1 MARKSQRACG
11 PDSNDDRPAMTTPN
25 PIARLTPAADA
36 DTLLALDADADTRV
50 LLIAGDWSAAGASV
64 RDSAD
69 DDPVAALAALR
80 IPVVAWV
87 NGECHDEALEL
98 ALAADIRI
106 AGPSASFRIGQARA
120 GRLPSHGG
128 TQRLTRAVGRGQ
140 ALRLLLTGET
150 LDADDAQR
158 LGLAHAVGD
167 ASDAEAVAVAIAGAG
182 PIAAQ
187 YIKEAIAA
195 AADLPLR
202 DGMRLEA
209 DLSILLH
216 STADRAE
223 GLRAFAE
230 KRGARFDGR

>member
-1 MARKSQRACG
+1 MI
-11 PDSNDDRPAMTTPN
+11 DDPT
-25 PIARLTPAADA
+25 PIARLTLGADA
-36 DTLLALDADADTRV
+36 AALTDALLALDADADARVV
-50 LLIAGDWSAAGASV
+50 LLSGDWNAIGASL
-64 RDSAD
+64 RDGAD

-87 NGECHDEALEL
+87 DDDCRDEALEL

-106 AGPSASFRIGQARA
+106 AGESATFRMGHVRE

-150 LDADDAQR
+150 LDADHALR
-158 LGLAHAVGD
+158 AGLVHDVGD
-167 ASDAEAVAVAIAGAG
+167 AGDAEALAASIADAG

-187 YIKEAIAA
+187 YVKEAIAA
-195 AADLPLR
+195 SADLPLR
-202 DGMRLEA
+202 EGMRLEA

-230 KRGARFDGR
+230 KRKARFEGR

>member
-1 MARKSQRACG
+1 
-11 PDSNDDRPAMTTPN
+11 MTTDDLN
-25 PIARLTPAADA
+25 PIARLSLDADA
-36 DTLLALDADADTRV
+36 AALTGALLALDADSGARV
-50 LLIAGDWSAAGASV
+50 LLLSGDWSAIGAGV

-69 DDPVAALAALR
+69 ADPVTALAALR

-87 NGECHDEALEL
+87 DGDCHDEALEL

-106 AGPSASFRIGQARA
+106 AGESAGFRMGRARE
-120 GRLPSHGG
+120 GRIPSHGG

-150 LDADDAQR
+150 LDADDALR
-158 LGLAHAVGD
+158 AGLVHDVGVME
-167 ASDAEAVAVAIAGAG
+167 DAEELAASIADAG
-182 PIAAQ
+182 PVAAQ
-187 YIKEAIAA
+187 YVKEAIAA
-195 AADLPLR
+195 SADLPLR

-223 GLRAFAE
+223 GLRAFVE
-230 KRGARFDGR
+230 KRSPRFEGQ

>member
-1 MARKSQRACG
+1 
-11 PDSNDDRPAMTTPN
+11 MTTDN
-25 PIARLTPAADA
+25 SNRIARLTLDADA
-36 DTLLALDADADTRV
+36 AALTAALLALDADPEARV
-50 LLIAGDWSAAGASV
+50 LLLSGDWSAIGACM
-64 RDSAD
+64 RGAD
-69 DDPVAALAALR
+69 ADPVAALAALR

-87 NGECHDEALEL
+87 DGDCHDEALEL

-106 AGPSASFRIGQARA
+106 AGESAAFRMGHVRD
-120 GRLPSHGG
+120 GRIPSHGG

-150 LDADDAQR
+150 LDADDALR
-158 LGLAHAVGD
+158 IGLVHDVGD
-167 ASDAEAVAVAIAGAG
+167 LEDAEELAASIGDAG

-187 YIKEAIAA
+187 YVKEAIAA
-195 AADLPLR
+195 SADLPLR

-230 KRGARFDGR
+230 KRKARFEGR

>member
-1 MARKSQRACG
+1 
-11 PDSNDDRPAMTTPN
+11 MTTDDHN
-25 PIARLTPAADA
+25 PIARLALDADA
-36 DTLLALDADADTRV
+36 AALTAALLALDADTGARV
-50 LLIAGDWSAAGASV
+50 LLLSGDWSAVGASL
-64 RDSAD
+64 RGASD

-87 NGECHDEALEL
+87 DGDCHDEALEL
-98 ALAADIRI
+98 ALVADIRL
-106 AGPSASFRIGQARA
+106 AGESAAFRMGHVRD
-120 GRLPSHGG
+120 GRIPSHGG

-150 LDADDAQR
+150 LDADEALRTR
-158 LGLAHAVGD
+158 LVHDVGVVE
-167 ASDAEAVAVAIAGAG
+167 DAEELAAAIADAG

-187 YIKEAIAA
+187 YVKEAIAA
-195 AADLPLR
+195 SADLQLR

-230 KRGARFDGR
+230 KREPRFEGE

>member
-1 MARKSQRACG
+1 
-11 PDSNDDRPAMTTPN
+11 MTTDN
-25 PIARLTPAADA
+25 SNRIARLTLDTDVAVLTAA
-36 DTLLALDADADTRV
+36 LLALDADAEARV
-50 LLIAGDWSAAGASV
+50 LLLSGDWSAIGASL
-64 RDSAD
+64 REGAD
-69 DDPVAALAALR
+69 DDPVAALGALR

-87 NGECHDEALEL
+87 DGDCHDEALEL

-106 AGPSASFRIGQARA
+106 AGESATFRM
-120 GRLPSHGG
+120 GRVREGRIPSHGG

-140 ALRLLLTGET
+140 ALRLLLTGEA
-150 LDADDAQR
+150 LDADDALR
-158 LGLAHAVGD
+158 VGLVHDVAD
-167 ASDAEAVAVAIAGAG
+167 LEDAEALAVSIADAG

-187 YIKEAIAA
+187 YVKEAIAA
-195 AADLPLR
+195 SADLPLR

-230 KRGARFDGR
+230 KRKARFEGR

>member
-1 MARKSQRACG
+1 
-11 PDSNDDRPAMTTPN
+11 MTTDN
-25 PIARLTPAADA
+25 HDPIARLSLDADA
-36 DTLLALDADADTRV
+36 AALTGALLALDADAGARV
-50 LLIAGDWSAAGASV
+50 LLLSGDWSAVGASL
-64 RDSAD
+64 RDTSD

-87 NGECHDEALEL
+87 DRDCHDEALEL
-98 ALAADIRI
+98 ALAADIRL
-106 AGPSASFRIGQARA
+106 AGESAAFRMGHVRE
-120 GRLPSHGG
+120 GRIPSHGG

-150 LDADDAQR
+150 LDADEALR
-158 LGLAHAVGD
+158 TGLVHDVGVVE
-167 ASDAEAVAVAIAGAG
+167 DAEELAAAIAGAG

-187 YIKEAIAA
+187 YVKEAIAVS
-195 AADLPLR
+195 ADLPLR

-230 KRGARFDGR
+230 KRKPRFEGR

>member
-1 MARKSQRACG
+1 
-11 PDSNDDRPAMTTPN
+11 MTTDDFN
-25 PIARLTPAADA
+25 PIARLSLDSDAAG
-36 DTLLALDADADTRV
+36 LASALRELDAGTDARV
-50 LLIAGDWSAAGASV
+50 LLLSGDWSAIGAGV
-64 RDSAD
+64 RDGAD

-80 IPVVAWV
+80 IPIVAWV
-87 NGECHDEALEL
+87 DGACHDEALEL

-106 AGPSASFRIGQARA
+106 AGESAAFRMGDVRE
-120 GRLPSHGG
+120 GRIPSHGG

-150 LDADDAQR
+150 LDADDALR
-158 LGLAHAVGD
+158 AGLVHD
-167 ASDAEAVAVAIAGAG
+167 ILDLDEAEALAADIAQAG

-187 YIKEAIAA
+187 YVKEAIAA
-195 AADLPLR
+195 SADLPLR

-223 GLRAFAE
+223 GLRSFTE
-230 KRGARFDGR
+230 KRKPRFEGQ